1 MRQRIHVR
9 GTSTPELA
17 WARYYYFA
25 KWSEWSPLIQS
36 VECDN
41 DHLRSGQTGIVRGPC
56 ELGIKFTVIT
66 VDEQARTWDWKVV
79 VPVLGS
85 TLLLHHTVTVDK
97 NGCATELVIEGAAP
111 LVLGYLPLAR
121 LALTRLVRRA

>member
-1 MRQRIHVR
+1 MRQSIQVR
-9 GTSTPELA
+9 GTSSPELA
-17 WARYYYFA
+17 WERYYYFA

-36 VECDN
+36 VESD
-41 DHLRSGQTGIVRGPC
+41 DEHLQPGRTGTVRGPC
-56 ELGIKFTVIT
+56 ELGIKFTVIA

-85 TLLLHHTVTVDK
+85 TLRLHHAVTEDM
-97 NGCATELVIEGAAP
+97 NGCATELIIEGAAL

-121 LALTRLVRRA
+121 LALTRLVRRV